1 MRTVPGTW
9 VAPPSGTRVAPPS
22 GTRVAPP
29 SGTRVAPP
37 SGTRVAPPSGTRV
50 APPSG
55 TRVAPPSGTRVA
67 PPSGTQ
73 VAPFSKDTHLLCY
86 NITQCFAGLCIG
98 KCQSQSPPVITLP
111 LLHVPLFLSSW
122 LCNLLSLLYSVLTA
136 SISSSHTSRVL
147 IYQDVTGALP
157 YTSSFLHFAWIISFF
172 THNGLTIFQVLWF
185 LVPCHVLLSP
195 HR

>member
-1 MRTVPGTW
+1 MRTVPGTQ

-37 SGTRVAPPSGTRV
+37 SGTRVVPPSGTQV

-55 TRVAPPSGTRVA
+55 TR
-67 PPSGTQ
+67 

-86 NITQCFAGLCIG
+86 NITQCFAGLCNG
-98 KCQSQSPPVITLP
+98 KCETLCQSQSPPVIALP
-111 LLHVPLFLSSW
+111 FLLHVPLF
-122 LCNLLSLLYSVLTA
+122 CPV
-136 SISSSHTSRVL
+136 SIVTPIFSPDCFHFHSSSHTSRVL

-157 YTSSFLHFAWIISFF
+157 FPVAFCILH
-172 THNGLTIFQVLWF
+172 G
-185 LVPCHVLLSP
+185 
-195 HR
+195 